1 MWVGAISCLG
11 PKAPAEQTVA
21 LLEEDVCQLLT
32 EMSSWLAKT
41 KQAQHK
47 CNKMLMHVCV
57 KQ

>member
-11 PKAPAEQTVA
+11 PNAPAEQTVA

-47 CNKMLMHVCV
+47 CNKMHVCV